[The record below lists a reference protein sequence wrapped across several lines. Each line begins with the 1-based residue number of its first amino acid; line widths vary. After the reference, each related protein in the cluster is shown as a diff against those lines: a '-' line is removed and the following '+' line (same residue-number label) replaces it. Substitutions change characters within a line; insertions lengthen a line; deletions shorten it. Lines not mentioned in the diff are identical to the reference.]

1 MKKIFLLLLLSIFF
15 VQKSWSQISKEF
27 WFAAPEVS
35 LTAPYTLDRPIQLVL
50 TTLNAPANVTI
61 SIPARNGVIPINVT
75 IPALSTNVLD
85 ITDWVDSLENIIPDQ
100 VLNNGLHI
108 LSDANITAYYNV
120 ESGGPIGQGNNPE
133 LFTLKGSNALGTHF
147 VIPGQNLLDN
157 ATIAV
162 YNPIPYNSFDI
173 VATENN
179 TVVTITP
186 RRDIVGHLASAG
198 SFNIILNKGQT
209 YSARA
214 ISANANDHLQGS
226 FVSSNKPI
234 AITVKDDNLYAGPFQ
249 SNCADLVG
257 DQILPINMLGKEYI
271 AIRTYLNAPFDQLF
285 ITATVNN
292 THIYVDGS
300 AVASAT
306 INAGETYN
314 LAMNAESVHIIASE
328 PVAVWQIA
336 GSGCEFGAAILPQI
350 KCTGSKRISYVRISS
365 YQLKMNLLVRAGHQ
379 QNFTINN
386 IPLTNATFSYVPGT
400 NNQWMY
406 CRYDLSSS
414 QYPRLGVINVS
425 NSTSEFHMSVIDITS
440 GGTSYGYYSNYGNV
454 SRINFDAPT
463 HFCKG
468 ENINYQ
474 VDNPNNINFLW
485 TGPNNFTANSSALS
499 IPNAQ
504 PHHSGWY
511 KFSANDFECLV
522 MDSVYI
528 EVRNSAA
535 IKIVAD
541 TIGCQGEIIN
551 ARVNSSTRNYEWLSP
566 NNRVL
571 KNDGSI
577 DFVLDQSK
585 WIKIAINDTTTC
597 TSHDSVYVQIEQPS
611 NLILQAS
618 DTILGCNKDE
628 VKLSATGAHGYI
640 WKDANGQTLG
650 TDSIINL
657 RLNRGQYITVN
668 GYSEKAKC
676 LSQDSIFINYLEQS
690 YYFVPN
696 AFSPNADGLN
706 DLFYPNIYCEFNL
719 LEFSVYNR
727 FGERVFYTMKLGD
740 GWDGTFKDS
749 NCDIGTY
756 YWYIRGVN
764 TTGEKVVYRGNVS
777 LIR

>member
-1 MKKIFLLLLLSIFF
+1 MKNVFLLVLFFCCF

-50 TTLNAPANVTI
+50 TTLNAPANVTVA
-61 SIPARNGVIPINVT
+61 IPARNGIVPINVT

-85 ITDWVDSLENIIPDQ
+85 ITDWIDSLENVIPDQ

-108 LSDANITAYYNV
+108 LSDVNITAYYNV
-120 ESGGPIGQGNNPE
+120 ESGGLNGQGNNPE
-133 LFTLKGSNALGTHF
+133 LFTLKGTNAVGTSF

-157 ATIAV
+157 ATDPV
-162 YNPIPYNSFDI
+162 YNPLPYNSFDI

-179 TVVTITP
+179 TIVTITP

-198 SFNIILNKGQT
+198 SFNITLNRGQT

-214 ISANANDHLQGS
+214 VSSLANAHLQGS
-226 FVSSNKPI
+226 FVTSNKPI
-234 AITVKDDNLYAGPFQ
+234 AITVKDDNLYAGPFR
-249 SNCADLVG
+249 SNCADLAG
-257 DQILPINMLGKEYI
+257 DQILPITMLGKEYI

-314 LAMNAESVHIIASE
+314 LAMNTESVYVTASE

-336 GSGCEFGAAILPQI
+336 GSGCEFGGAILPQI
-350 KCTGSKRISYVRISS
+350 KCTGSKRVSYVKISS
-365 YQLKMNLLVRAGHQ
+365 YQLKMNLLVKAGHQ

-414 QYPRLGVINVS
+414 QYPRLGVINVA

-468 ENINYQ
+468 EHINYQ

-485 TGPNNFTANSSALS
+485 TGPNNFTANASALS

-551 ARVNSSTRNYEWLSP
+551 ARVNTSTTNYEWLLP

-577 DFVLDQSK
+577 DFTLDQPT
-585 WIKIAINDTTTC
+585 WIKVGITDTNSCSTL
-597 TSHDSVYVQIEQPS
+597 DSVYVQIEQAPKM
-611 NLILQAS
+611 ILQAS
-618 DTILGCNKDE
+618 DTLIGCNKDE
-628 VKLSATGAHGYI
+628 VTLSASGAYSYI
-640 WKDANGQTLG
+640 WKNSNGQIVG
-650 TDSIINL
+650 TDSVINL
-657 RLNRGQYITVN
+657 KLNKGQYIYVF
-668 GYSEKAKC
+668 GYSEKAQC
-676 LSQDSIFINYLEQS
+676 ESQDSIYINYLQQS
-690 YYFVPN
+690 YYFIPN
-696 AFSPNADGLN
+696 AFTPNADGLN
-706 DLFYPNIYCEFNL
+706 DLFYPSIYCDFNL
-719 LEFSVYNR
+719 LEFSIYDR
-727 FGERVFYTMKLGD
+727 FGERVFYTMKLGE
-740 GWDGTFKDS
+740 GWDGTYRNGNS
-749 NCDIGTY
+749 DIGTY
-756 YWYIRGVN
+756 YWYLRGVN
-764 TTGEKVVYRGNVS
+764 SKGENVVYRGNVS